1 MNNLTGL
8 IGGVRVYS
16 TPLAMTAVPRRKH
29 IKSRSMSE
37 SYHRRVQKKWNKRYG
52 LDYEP
57 GAFMT
62 ADAVFAH
69 PTIVE
74 QLRRTT
80 ERNTAEQATAQR
92 SDLRMTTR
100 FGVSPMHSLFKL
112 GGFA

>member
-1 MNNLTGL
+1 MNNPTGTL
-8 IGGVRVYS
+8 GGVRVYS
-16 TPLAMTAVPRRKH
+16 SPLAMTAVPRRKH

-37 SYHRRVQKKWNKRYG
+37 SYHRRIQKKWNKRYG

-57 GAFMT
+57 CAYMT
-62 ADAVFAH
+62 ADAVFVH
-69 PTIVE
+69 PALME
-74 QLRRTT
+74 QLRKAA
-80 ERNTAEQATAQR
+80 EWNTAEQATAQR